1 VLAGL
6 SSAQHKWHFNASAM
20 NMEFSGNLSSPY
32 KWTSNI
38 ISDDTQI
45 YEEVDR
51 VRTLH
56 PVFVIPEGA
65 AEATRAYFS
74 SKGEF

>member
-1 VLAGL
+1 
-6 SSAQHKWHFNASAM
+6 M
-20 NMEFSGNLSSPY
+20 NLDFSGNLSSPY
-32 KWTSNI
+32 KWTSDI
-38 ISDDTQI
+38 IFEKSQI
-45 YEEVDR
+45 YDEDDR

-74 SKGEF
+74 SKGGF